1 MDNLNWYPGHMAK
14 TRRLI
19 EENIKFIDAVVE
31 ITDARIPFS
40 SRNPCFDDMIGKKPR
55 LIIMNKSDLADSK
68 KSDMWSS
75 YYKKFGFTVLS
86 VSCETGS
93 GINKIS
99 PALSNMFADR
109 IEKDKERGV
118 SRPIRIMIIGI
129 PNVGK
134 STVINRISKRAIA
147 KTGDRPGVTR
157 QKQWVR
163 LKDGLEMLDTPG
175 ILQPKFEDQAVAKK
189 LAFTGA
195 IKDEILES
203 ELICCE
209 LLELLRDEYPTEL
222 SSRYKLND
230 DISSLKGYELLEMI
244 GRRRGMVISGGEID
258 TYRASNM
265 ILDEFRGG
273 KIGKITLE
281 IPSLD
286 K

>member
-203 ELICCE
+203 ELICFE

-265 ILDEFRGG
+265 ILGEFRGG

>member
-19 EENIKFIDAVVE
+19 EENIKFIDAIVE
-31 ITDARIPFS
+31 IIDARIPFS
-40 SRNPCFDDMIGKKPR
+40 SRNPCFDDMIKNKPR
-55 LIIMNKSDLADSK
+55 LIIMNKFDLADSEK
-68 KSDMWSS
+68 CDKWMSF
-75 YYKKFGFTVLS
+75 YKNKGYNVLA

-93 GINKIS
+93 GINKI
-99 PALSNMFADR
+99 PQALNEMFAAR
-109 IEKDKERGV
+109 TEQDKERGV

-134 STVINRISKRAIA
+134 STLINRISKRAIA

-163 LKDGLEMLDTPG
+163 LRDGLEMLDTPG
-175 ILQPKFEDQAVAKK
+175 ILQPKFEDQSVARK

-195 IKDEILES
+195 IKDEILEA
-203 ELICCE
+203 ELICYE
-209 LLELLRDEYPTEL
+209 LLELLRDNYKGNLVE
-222 SSRYKLND
+222 RYKIKEN
-230 DISSLKGYELLEMI
+230 ISLLKGYEILEVI

-258 TYRASNM
+258 TYRAANT

-273 KIGKITLE
+273 KIGRITLE
-281 IPSLD
+281 LP
-286 K
+286 KNE

>member
-19 EENIKFIDAVVE
+19 EENIKFIDAIVE
-31 ITDARIPFS
+31 IIDARIPFS
-40 SRNPCFDDMIGKKPR
+40 SRNPCFDDMIKNKPR
-55 LIIMNKSDLADSK
+55 LIIMNKFDLADSEK
-68 KSDMWSS
+68 CDKWMS
-75 YYKKFGFTVLS
+75 YYKKCGFNVLA
-86 VSCETGS
+86 VSCETGN
-93 GINKIS
+93 GVNKIPS
-99 PALSNMFADR
+99 ALNEMFAER
-109 IEKDKERGV
+109 IENDKAKGV
-118 SRPIRIMIIGI
+118 TRPIRIMIIGI

-134 STVINRISKRAIA
+134 STLINRISKRAIA

-163 LKDGLEMLDTPG
+163 LREGLEMLDTPG
-175 ILQPKFEDQAVAKK
+175 ILQPKFEDQSVAKR

-195 IKDEILES
+195 IKDEILEC

-209 LLELLRDEYPTEL
+209 LLELLRDSYPSNLME
-222 SSRYKLND
+222 RYKIKD
-230 DISSLKGYELLEMI
+230 DISDLQGYELLELI

-258 TYRASNM
+258 TYRAANT

-273 KIGKITLE
+273 KIGRITLE
-281 IPSLD
+281 LPES